1 MVMYGLTRT
10 EQQQVDYLKEE
21 ILDALEPHK
30 GLDVASIIRL
40 FVMRG
45 FTDDDV
51 MAAVDE
57 LLLAGTIQEVS

>member
-30 GLDVASIIRL
+30 GLDAASIIRL

>member
-21 ILDALEPHK
+21 ILEALEPHK